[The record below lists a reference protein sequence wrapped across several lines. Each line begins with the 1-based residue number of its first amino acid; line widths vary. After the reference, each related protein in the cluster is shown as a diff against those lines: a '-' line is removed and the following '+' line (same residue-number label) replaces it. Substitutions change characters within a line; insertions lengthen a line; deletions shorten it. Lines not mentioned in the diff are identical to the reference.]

1 MNASYGDIG
10 PYGAVA
16 TKNHAGVGHAITT
29 QSNPFSKDGSK
40 LTQATWDSFPVM
52 AKMHFSSVVTEVA
65 EFGSSTEVDVF
76 SEDGVA
82 NVVEM
87 RRFGS
92 W

>member
-1 MNASYGDIG
+1 
-10 PYGAVA
+10 
-16 TKNHAGVGHAITT
+16 
-29 QSNPFSKDGSK
+29 
-40 LTQATWDSFPVM
+40 M
-52 AKMHFSSVVTEVA
+52 AKMHFSPVVAEVA